1 MGKISK
7 DSSITAA
14 ISFIGLIIGYV
25 NKAILFPQ
33 FLLPE
38 YVGLINLIISMSGL
52 FAQLGNLG
60 VLHSIPR
67 FFPFMRQDRKRNFF
81 LTNLS
86 IIVFGFVLFVVLSF
100 IFKDEIYDY
109 YDNESA
115 LFTEYAPWV
124 YLLGAANLFFVFFEN
139 MLKAVFQVVLPVLL
153 QDFYLRIAVTITLVL
168 YATGLLTLDQ
178 FMILHLSV
186 YMTPFI
192 VLMIKVLLNKDIIG
206 SRGGSRVPS
215 RMKRLM
221 LKYSSLIYLNT
232 IGISLIL
239 SIDLMMLAGMYG
251 LKETGVYS
259 TVLFISSALLIPYR
273 SIYRAASNFVA
284 MNWKNRDMKAMDE
297 LYKRVSSLNLICI
310 VYLSLLVGWNIN
322 EFFSFLPPEYASG
335 KVVFFV
341 LVVGRAIDAYCGING
356 YILVTSKK
364 YYVDVYF
371 TGALV
376 LSALGLNY
384 IFIPM
389 YGGLGAA
396 WATFCVLLLYNG
408 ARVAYLWRVF
418 KLSPFE
424 WSHLMILVIGA
435 VISAPLLVISF
446 NMHPILAVL
455 IKSVFISGVFLWA
468 ILALKVEPEVN
479 KFVSKLLLRLKG

>member
-7 DSSITAA
+7 DSSIIAA
-14 ISFIGLIIGYV
+14 ISFFGLIIGYV

-38 YVGLINLIISMSGL
+38 YIGLINLIISMSGL

-60 VLHSIPR
+60 VLHGIPR

-86 IIVFGFVLFVVLSF
+86 IILFGLALFIVLSF
-100 IFKDEIYDY
+100 LFKDEIYDY
-109 YDNESA
+109 YDDESA
-115 LFTEYAPWV
+115 LFIEYAPWV

-139 MLKAVFQVVLPVLL
+139 MLKAVFQVVLPFLL
-153 QDFYLRIAVTITLVL
+153 QDFYLRIAVTITLIL
-168 YATGLLTLDQ
+168 YTTGLLTLDQ
-178 FMILHLSV
+178 FLVLHLSV

-192 VLMIKVLLNKDIIG
+192 VLMIKVLSNKNIIG
-206 SRGGSRVPS
+206 SQEGTRVPVK
-215 RMKRLM
+215 MKRLM
-221 LKYSSLIYLNT
+221 IKYSSLIYLNT

-239 SIDLMMLAGMYG
+239 AIDVMMLAGIHG

-259 TVLFISSALLIPYR
+259 TILFVSSALLIPYR
-273 SIYRAASNFVA
+273 SIYRVSSNFVA
-284 MNWKNRDMKAMDE
+284 LNWKNRDLKAMDE

-310 VYLSLLVGWNIN
+310 VYLSLLVGWNID

-335 KVVFFV
+335 KAVFFV
-341 LVVGRAIDAYCGING
+341 LVVGRAFDAYCGINS

-364 YYVDVYF
+364 YYVDIYF
-371 TGALV
+371 TGAMV
-376 LSALGLNY
+376 ISAFGLNY
-384 IFIPM
+384 VLVPL

-396 WATFCVLLLYNG
+396 WATCCVLLLFNG
-408 ARVAYLWRVF
+408 ARITYLWNVY

-424 WSHLMILVIGA
+424 WSHLKVLIIAA
-435 VISAPLLVISF
+435 VISIPLIIIPF
-446 NMHPILAVL
+446 DMPAILAVI
-455 IKSVFISGVFLWA
+455 IKSAIISGAYLWA
-468 ILALKVEPEVN
+468 VIAFKVEPEVN
-479 KFVSKLLLRLKG
+479 KFLNKLSLRFKR